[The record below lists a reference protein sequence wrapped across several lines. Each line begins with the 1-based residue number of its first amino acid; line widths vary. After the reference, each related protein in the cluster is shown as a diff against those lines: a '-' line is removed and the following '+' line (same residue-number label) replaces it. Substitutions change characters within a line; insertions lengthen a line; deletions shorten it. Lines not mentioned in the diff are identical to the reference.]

1 MIILFYCFLIIN
13 GFTLVITG
21 YDKYLAKAQ
30 KRRISEKTLLSFVA
44 FGGVFGAGIAML
56 FFRHKTSKSS
66 FLWKYFGIVLLQI
79 ALLYL
84 LFYKEVITF

>member
-13 GFTLVITG
+13 GFAFAVMG
-21 YDKYLAKAQ
+21 YDKRRAIKH

-44 FGGVFGAGIAML
+44 VGGTIGAGIAML

-66 FLWKYFGIVLLQI
+66 FLWKYFGIVLFQI
-79 ALLYL
+79 FIGWVYL
-84 LFYKEVITF
+84 NN